1 MTMIEFW
8 WIWPL
13 LSVAA
18 VSAAVL
24 VIWRNHH
31 RTRRTMEG
39 LSQMLDAAMDGS
51 FAEGAYDESLLS
63 SVEAKLNH
71 YLNTTVL
78 SRRNLQAEKEKIE
91 SLIADISHQTKTPLA
106 NILLYTSLL
115 NERKDLN
122 GDCKGLAVQAA
133 VQTEKLRFLVDAL
146 VKMSR
151 LETGI
156 LTLVPEDNSVDTLLE
171 EALTAAEPAAG
182 TKGIAIR
189 MERSGLTACFDP
201 KWTQEALGNIID
213 NGIKNTPAGGSISIS
228 AAAYEFFC
236 RIDIADTGIGIAE
249 EEQPLIFQRFYR
261 SPQVSREE
269 GVGIG
274 LYLARNIIEAQNGY
288 ISVASRAGGGSVFS
302 VFLPRKS

>member
-1 MTMIEFW
+1 MEE
-8 WIWPL
+8 
-13 LSVAA
+13 LS
-18 VSAAVL
+18 
-24 VIWRNHH
+24 R
-31 RTRRTMEG
+31 
-39 LSQMLDAAMDGS
+39 MLDAAINGS
-51 FAEGAYDESLLS
+51 FVEGAYDESVRS

-71 YLNTTVL
+71 YLNAAVL
-78 SRRNLQAEKEKIE
+78 SGKNLRAEKNKIE

-115 NERKDLN
+115 NEREELSN
-122 GDCKGLAVQAA
+122 DCKNLAAQAA
-133 VQTEKLRFLVDAL
+133 AQTEKLRFLIDAL

-156 LTLVPEDNSVDTLLE
+156 LTLSPENNRIDALLE
-171 EALTAAEPAAG
+171 RAVAAAEPAAKN
-182 TKGIAIR
+182 KGLAIR

-201 KWTQEALGNIID
+201 KWTLEALGNMVD
-213 NGIKNTPAGGSISIS
+213 NGIKYTPAGGSISIR

-249 EEQPLIFQRFYR
+249 TEQPLIFQRFYR
-261 SPQVSREE
+261 SPQVQQQE

-288 ISVASRAGGGSVFS
+288 ISVASGIDQGSVFS
-302 VFLPRKS
+302 VFLPRKN